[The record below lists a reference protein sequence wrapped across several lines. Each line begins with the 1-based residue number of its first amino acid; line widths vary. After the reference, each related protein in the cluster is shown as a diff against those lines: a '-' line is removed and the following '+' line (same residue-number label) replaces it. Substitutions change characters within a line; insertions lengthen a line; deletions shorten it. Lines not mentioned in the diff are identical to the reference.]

1 MKTVEIIILGEP
13 QGKGRP
19 RARNAGKFI
28 QIYSPKETINYE
40 AKVVNAYRFMN
51 QKMAFDVG
59 DQIGAVI
66 NAYYQIPKSCYR
78 FHKKTNTTDLTAE
91 GIKMLNNELRPIKKP
106 DSDNLAKICLDA
118 LNGIA
123 YPDDSQIVALTV
135 NKYYSKE
142 PRVEVR
148 LYELQ
153 TNG

>member
-1 MKTVEIIILGEP
+1 
-13 QGKGRP
+13 
-19 RARNAGKFI
+19 
-28 QIYSPKETINYE
+28 
-40 AKVVNAYRFMN
+40 MN
-51 QKMAFDVG
+51 PNMTFEVG

-142 PRVEVR
+142 PRVEGGGRHSFCPLLMSVSEYTLIK
-148 LYELQ
+148 LYYTKALSDPASSLAPD
-153 TNG
+153 